1 MSLLDLAKNALRD
14 WRPPAWCVA
23 AAPGSSRS
31 FFPPRRHARA
41 RELRPE
47 QAEVRSLELGRRV
60 VHAAPRLLGGTPAE
74 WLGAPLPEPMP
85 PAFVLSTRDARLLL
99 PGGTLVLRDDTW
111 VTDCGF
117 FPHRDFREAARYHPT
132 MKRKKALPPR
142 RFAGRTLALASDYAV
157 NSYGHWLID
166 SITRWQ
172 LVAAAGIDPAGFDHI
187 YLPCPSAAARR
198 MAEALPI
205 PRDKLRSDPPGTND
219 VAFEQLTVT
228 SHPSWPG
235 HVPSFAAPLLR
246 GLAVTQPPRRRHRR
260 LWLARDGF
268 TRNFANTEELY
279 PLLRE
284 RGFDIIDPRTTPENI
299 PQLCREAECVAA
311 IEGSQ
316 AYDIL
321 FCEPGTRVLILC
333 APGQKTFPYPSSA
346 AGSAGL
352 ELFLMMCTA
361 ASPGGPFILPR
372 DVFAAALDELTAGLS
387 P

>member
-1 MSLLDLAKNALRD
+1 MSLLDQVKSALRD
-14 WRPPAWCVA
+14 WRPPPWLVA
-23 AAPGSSRS
+23 LTPGSSRT
-31 FFPPRRHARA
+31 FFPPRRHACASALTRA
-41 RELRPE
+41 
-47 QAEVRSLELGRRV
+47 QAEVRPLALGTRV
-60 VHAAPRLLGGTPAE
+60 VHAAPTLLGGAAPE
-74 WLGAPLPEPMP
+74 WLGPPVPEPMP
-85 PAFVLSTRDARLLL
+85 PAFLLTARDARLLL

-132 MKRKKALPPR
+132 MKRKKAQPAR
-142 RFAGRTLALASDYAV
+142 RFAGRTLSLASDYAIH
-157 NSYGHWLID
+157 SYGHWLID

-172 LVAAAGIDPAGFDHI
+172 LIAAAGVNPAAFDHI
-187 YLPCPSAAARR
+187 YLPCPGDAARR
-198 MAEALPI
+198 IAEALPL
-205 PRDKLRSDPPGTND
+205 PRAKLRSDPPGTND
-219 VAFEQLTVT
+219 VAFEELTVT

-246 GLAVTQPPRRRHRR
+246 GLSVTRPPTRRDRR

-284 RGFDIIDPRTTPENI
+284 RGFEIIDPRTTTENI

-316 AYDIL
+316 AYDML

-352 ELFLMMCTA
+352 ELFLMMCTTA
-361 ASPGGPFILPR
+361 TPGGAFVLPR
-372 DVFAAALDELTAGLS
+372 DVFAAALDNVIAGRTR
-387 P
+387 